1 MADSSTDISSNTPN
15 KPQTTIES
23 LENDE
28 RNCVRVLADQVS
40 VLLLYA
46 STQIALALET
56 FYT

>member
-15 KPQTTIES
+15 KPQTMIES